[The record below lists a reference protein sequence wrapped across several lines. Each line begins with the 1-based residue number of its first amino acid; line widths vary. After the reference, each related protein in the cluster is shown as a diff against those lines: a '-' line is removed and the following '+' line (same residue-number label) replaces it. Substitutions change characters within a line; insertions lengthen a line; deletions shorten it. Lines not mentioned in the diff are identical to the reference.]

1 MEKKPKQANFIEILL
16 FVLVIICATMI
27 LVELFTNV
35 SNELQSS
42 LHSLIQVS
50 K

>member
-1 MEKKPKQANFIEILL
+1 MEKKQNKANRVEILL
-16 FVLVIICATMI
+16 LILVIICAFLI

-42 LHSLIQVS
+42 LLILI
-50 K
+50 